1 MAKYRKCTIQRD
13 DETKQVLLPDDQA
26 SIGKKIVIKDPDQS
40 ALWEVVDL
48 EKLTSKEING
58 LEQPRA

>member
-1 MAKYRKCTIQRD
+1 MAKYTKCIVQREG
-13 DETKQVLLPDDQA
+13 ETQEVLLPDDQA

-48 EKLTSKEING
+48 KMLTSKEING
-58 LEQPRA
+58 TEQPPA

>member
-40 ALWEVVDL
+40 ALWEVVEL